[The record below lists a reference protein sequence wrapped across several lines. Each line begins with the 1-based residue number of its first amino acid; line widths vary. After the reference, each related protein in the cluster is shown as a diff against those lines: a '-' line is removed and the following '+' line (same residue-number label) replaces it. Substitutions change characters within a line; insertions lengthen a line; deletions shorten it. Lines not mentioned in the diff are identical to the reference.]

1 VNPVTNNNPKMA
13 ATRDAYGKTLAE
25 LGKERSDIVVLDA
38 DLSGS
43 TKTRIFAD
51 AFPERFF
58 NVGVAE
64 QNLVGMAAGFAQAG
78 LTPFASSFAMFLS
91 GRAWEVVRNTVAYPK
106 LNVKLVA
113 THGGITVG
121 EDGGSH
127 QAIEDLAIMR
137 AIPDM
142 TVILP
147 SDYEETCQVIRA
159 IADFKGPVYVR
170 AGRSAIPVLS
180 RDPSYRFTIGKGEVR
195 RDGADVTFIS
205 AGIMTDE
212 ADKAA
217 DILKNEGISA
227 AVINMASIKPLDNP
241 LVIEYAKKTGCI
253 VTSEEHNI
261 IGGLGSAVA
270 ECVSE
275 NHPVPVLRNG
285 VRDVFGQSGTS
296 DDLLKYYKLNAE
308 ELVRLAREA
317 IALKKK
323 S

>member
-1 VNPVTNNNPKMA
+1 MNPAAETKPGML

-25 LGKERSDIVVLDA
+25 LGKTRKDIVVLDA

-43 TKTRIFAD
+43 TKTRNFAD

-127 QAIEDLAIMR
+127 QAIEDIAVMR

-159 IADFKGPVYVR
+159 IADFHGPVYVR
-170 AGRSAIPVLS
+170 AGRSAVPVLARS
-180 RDPSYRFTIGKGEVR
+180 ADWKFQIGKGEVR
-195 RDGADVTFIS
+195 RDGSDVTLIA
-205 AGIMTDE
+205 AGIMTAE
-212 ADKAA
+212 AERAA
-217 DILKNEGISA
+217 ELLAAEGISA
-227 AVINMASIKPLDNP
+227 AVINMASIKPIDAELI
-241 LVIEYAKKTGCI
+241 LHYAQKTGAI

-275 NHPVPVLRNG
+275 RYPVPVLRHG

-296 DDLLKYYKLNAE
+296 ADLLEYYKLNAE
-308 ELVRLAREA
+308 EMAVLAKEA
-317 IALKKK
+317 ISLKR
-323 S
+323 